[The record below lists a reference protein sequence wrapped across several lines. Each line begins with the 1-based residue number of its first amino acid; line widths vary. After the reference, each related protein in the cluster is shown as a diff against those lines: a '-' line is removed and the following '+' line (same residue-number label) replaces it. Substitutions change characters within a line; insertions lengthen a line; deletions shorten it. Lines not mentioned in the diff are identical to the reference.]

1 MENKEIIE
9 NEDKLDKKTLPTDEE
24 EIEDIIIDKTT
35 LFIVQKQLA
44 EIGLNSNL
52 VNENNYNW
60 VLVNENGK
68 KIISCP
74 ILYEFIKNNLHYIF
88 VKNKAK
94 ESTLR
99 YLYLNGYYKLVD
111 DNEFKGIIKQFI
123 PLLLQNSKY
132 VNEIFKLLCLDL
144 KFVEMKKLNDNE
156 NIINF
161 NNGILCLDTGELK
174 PHSPK
179 YLSTIRIPCNY
190 KSNVLPPTTNY
201 FDSFMNT
208 LTNQNEEIR
217 KLLLQFMGVVIS
229 NVKGYRMKKSL
240 LMTGQGD
247 SGKSVLKNFLTKLI
261 GEENYSS
268 IDLRK
273 MESHFGRINLLNK
286 RLVGSNDM
294 SYLKI
299 VELETFKQATGSDPI
314 HGEYKGENGIN
325 FIFNGVLWF
334 CTNQLPKFG
343 GDQGDWVYN
352 RIVVVE
358 CPNVIPDEKQDKKL
372 VEHLL
377 EEKDYIVSLAI
388 NELQQVIKNGYRYN
402 IPESCNILNEK
413 YKDDNNS
420 FRTFLN
426 ECCTTRNSKEK
437 ITDHCTKGK
446 IYKVYKAWYRDNFR
460 GEHFS
465 TTSEVK
471 TILQNLSKFN
481 VVMANHG
488 NEYYRDITLTER
500 IQKEYS
506 NILEYGNYSFSDL
519 DTPQINIDGID
530 DDEKLNF

>member
-9 NEDKLDKKTLPTDEE
+9 SETELNKKNSPTDEDE
-24 EIEDIIIDKTT
+24 LEDIKVDKTT
-35 LFIVQKQLA
+35 LPIVQKQLA

-52 VNENNYNW
+52 VNESNYNW
-60 VLVNENGK
+60 VLENDKGK
-68 KIISCP
+68 KSISCP

-111 DNEFKGIIKQFI
+111 DNEFKGIIKLFI
-123 PLLLQNSKY
+123 PLLLQDSKIM
-132 VNEIFKLLCLDL
+132 NEIFKLLCLDL

-174 PHSPK
+174 PHSPE

-190 KSNVLPPTTNY
+190 KSSVITPTTNY

-208 LTNQNEEIR
+208 LTNQDEEIR

-240 LMTGQGD
+240 LMTGQGNT
-247 SGKSVLKNFLTKLI
+247 GKSVLKNFLTKLI

-294 SYLKI
+294 SYLKV

-325 FIFNGVLWF
+325 FVFNGVLWF

-377 EEKDYIVSLAI
+377 EEKDYIISLAI
-388 NELQQVIKNGYRYN
+388 KELLEVIKNGYRYN
-402 IPESCNILNEK
+402 IPESCNKLNEK

-426 ECCTTRNSKEK
+426 ECCTTRNPKEK

-471 TILQNLSKFN
+471 TILQNLGKYD
-481 VVMANHG
+481 VVMANRG

-519 DTPQINIDGID
+519 DTEQIKIDGID
-530 DDEKLNF
+530 DDEKLIF